1 MSFSVLI
8 VDDEPLARLRMRS
21 LLEGYSSEIEI
32 LGEAGSGTA
41 AVQKIKELGPDVVFL
56 DIQMPDMDGF
66 DVLHELTKDEVPLVV
81 FCTAY
86 DNFAVKAFE
95 EDTVD
100 YLLKPVEADRLS
112 AAIEKIRR
120 RLPSLCEQPESTSVA
135 DLDWGK
141 LRELVNSGNSY
152 LQRLQIKVGERIV
165 FVNIDE
171 VIRFQSEEKYTVVH
185 TVGGQYLM
193 TQGLVDLEPRLD
205 PKSFVRVHRS
215 HIVAIDYIAECRK
228 TDQGRMVAVLR
239 DKNATQLLVSRG
251 YMKDIRNL

>member
-8 VDDEPLARLRMRS
+8 VDDEPLARMRMRS
-21 LLEGYSSEIEI
+21 LLEGFSPDVEI
-32 LGEAGSGTA
+32 LGEAGSGA
-41 AVQKIKELGPDVVFL
+41 AAIQKIKELGPDVVFL

-66 DVLHELTKDEVPLVV
+66 DVLHGLTKDEVPLVV

-100 YLLKPVEADRLS
+100 YLLKPVELERLNAS
-112 AAIEKIRR
+112 MEKIRR
-120 RLPSLCEQPESTSVA
+120 RLPSLCNQPASAPDVG
-135 DLDWGK
+135 LDWNK
-141 LRELVNSGNSY
+141 LRELMNARNSY
-152 LQRLQIKVGERIV
+152 LQRLQIKVGERTV

-185 TVGGQYLM
+185 TVSGQYLM

-205 PKSFVRVHRS
+205 PQSFVRVHRS

-228 TDQGRMVAVLR
+228 TDQGRMVVVLR